1 MPTLR
6 GLECFVAVLDY
17 GSVTEAAARLHMSQ
31 PALSHQLAALEREI
45 GAPVVERLPRGVRAT
60 PTGRAVA
67 ADARAALAAA
77 ESVIATG
84 RAIAAGAGGRLRIA
98 CAASMTGSLL
108 APVLRT
114 WRRRH
119 PAVQLELD
127 ELTSADALAD
137 LVAAGRADLAI
148 GPRPTTFDRQLDLI
162 GEEQIVA
169 VMAADSPF
177 ATSAGRAMTF
187 AQLAE
192 LPVVHYHPE
201 NGLGGWLDGI
211 AAGQGVT
218 LNAVTRTRQTA
229 TAAQLAAAGLG
240 IALVPTTAL
249 PATYSGVVRRLD
261 PPVSRDI
268 VTMVGAPSDPL
279 VRRFGAEVR
288 RRGIPV
294 PKAIAAQLG

>member
-1 MPTLR
+1 
-6 GLECFVAVLDY
+6 
-17 GSVTEAAARLHMSQ
+17 
-31 PALSHQLAALEREI
+31 
-45 GAPVVERLPRGVRAT
+45 
-60 PTGRAVA
+60 
-67 ADARAALAAA
+67 LAAA

-137 LVAAGRADLAI
+137 LVSAGRADLAI
-148 GPRPTTFDRQLDLI
+148 GPRPTTFDGQLDLI
-162 GEEQIVA
+162 GEEQIVV
-169 VMAADSPF
+169 VMAADSPT
-177 ATSAGRAMTF
+177 AASQSRAVTF

-192 LPVVHYHPE
+192 QPVVHYHPE

-249 PATYSGVVRRLD
+249 PATYSGLVRSLD
-261 PPVSRDI
+261 PPLSRDI

-279 VRRFGAEVR
+279 VSRFGAEVR
-288 RRGIPV
+288 RRGVPV
-294 PKAIAAQLG
+294 PKAITAQLG